1 MGNAAPEWRIKER
14 YQLKIS
20 TKGRYGIKALIDLVM
35 NSENESVTLKTI
47 SKRQNI
53 SERYLE
59 QIFSALRKSG
69 IIIGRKGA
77 QGGYTLAKD
86 PKEITISEIL
96 RVLEGE
102 SLLVDIS
109 NDGVDELESFI
120 NENLWKGI
128 NDKINEYFK
137 SITLQDLVD
146 KYQLSKEGIIYYI

>member
-1 MGNAAPEWRIKER
+1 MEEKV
-14 YQLKIS
+14 Q
-20 TKGRYGIKALIDLVM
+20 
-35 NSENESVTLKTI
+35 
-47 SKRQNI
+47 
-53 SERYLE
+53 
-59 QIFSALRKSG
+59 
-69 IIIGRKGA
+69 

>member
-1 MGNAAPEWRIKER
+1 
-14 YQLKIS
+14 
-20 TKGRYGIKALIDLVM
+20 M

-109 NDGVDELESFI
+109 NDGVDELESVI

-128 NDKINEYFK
+128 NDKIKEYFK

>member
-1 MGNAAPEWRIKER
+1 M
-14 YQLKIS
+14 KIS

-47 SKRQNI
+47 SERQNI

-86 PKEITISEIL
+86 PKKITISEIL

-109 NDGVDELESFI
+109 NDGTDELESFI

-146 KYQLSKEGIIYYI
+146 KYELSKEGIIYYI

>member
-1 MGNAAPEWRIKER
+1 M
-14 YQLKIS
+14 KIS

-35 NSENESVTLKTI
+35 NSENESVTLKT
-47 SKRQNI
+47 I

>member
-1 MGNAAPEWRIKER
+1 MIKLEAITNLYR
-14 YQLKIS
+14 GDGLKIS

-137 SITLQDLVD
+137 YITLQDLVD

>member
-1 MGNAAPEWRIKER
+1 MEEKVHRE
-14 YQLKIS
+14 
-20 TKGRYGIKALIDLVM
+20 
-35 NSENESVTLKTI
+35 E
-47 SKRQNI
+47 
-53 SERYLE
+53 
-59 QIFSALRKSG
+59 
-69 IIIGRKGA
+69 
-77 QGGYTLAKD
+77 YTLAKD

>member
-1 MGNAAPEWRIKER
+1 
-14 YQLKIS
+14 
-20 TKGRYGIKALIDLVM
+20 M

-109 NDGVDELESFI
+109 NDGVDELYI
-120 NENLWKGI
+120 NK
-128 NDKINEYFK
+128 D
-137 SITLQDLVD
+137 SIICLFLLQ
-146 KYQLSKEGIIYYI
+146 KKCRMFEK

>member
-1 MGNAAPEWRIKER
+1 M
-14 YQLKIS
+14 KIS

-86 PKEITISEIL
+86 HKEITISEIL

-120 NENLWKGI
+120 NENLWKRI

>member
-1 MGNAAPEWRIKER
+1 M
-14 YQLKIS
+14 KIS

-109 NDGVDELESFI
+109 NDGVDELESCI

>member
-1 MGNAAPEWRIKER
+1 M
-14 YQLKIS
+14 KIS

-77 QGGYTLAKD
+77 QGGYTLA
-86 PKEITISEIL
+86 KEITISEIL

>member
-1 MGNAAPEWRIKER
+1 M
-14 YQLKIS
+14 Q
-20 TKGRYGIKALIDLVM
+20 
-35 NSENESVTLKTI
+35 
-47 SKRQNI
+47 
-53 SERYLE
+53 
-59 QIFSALRKSG
+59 
-69 IIIGRKGA
+69 

>member
-1 MGNAAPEWRIKER
+1 M
-14 YQLKIS
+14 KIS
-20 TKGRYGIKALIDLVM
+20 TKGRYGIKALIDLVI

-109 NDGVDELESFI
+109 NDGSDELESFI

-146 KYQLSKEGIIYYI
+146 KYELSKEGIIYYI

>member
-1 MGNAAPEWRIKER
+1 
-14 YQLKIS
+14 
-20 TKGRYGIKALIDLVM
+20 M

-86 PKEITISEIL
+86 HIEITISEIL

>member
-1 MGNAAPEWRIKER
+1 MKIKS
-14 YQLKIS
+14 Q
-20 TKGRYGIKALIDLVM
+20 
-35 NSENESVTLKTI
+35 TI

>member
-1 MGNAAPEWRIKER
+1 M
-14 YQLKIS
+14 KIS

-120 NENLWKGI
+120 NENRWKGI
-128 NDKINEYFK
+128 NDKIN
-137 SITLQDLVD
+137 V
-146 KYQLSKEGIIYYI
+146 

>member
-1 MGNAAPEWRIKER
+1 
-14 YQLKIS
+14 
-20 TKGRYGIKALIDLVM
+20 M

-128 NDKINEYFK
+128 NDNINEYFY
-137 SITLQDLVD
+137 L
-146 KYQLSKEGIIYYI
+146 IYNIEYLI

>member
-1 MGNAAPEWRIKER
+1 M
-14 YQLKIS
+14 KIS

-53 SERYLE
+53 SE
-59 QIFSALRKSG
+59 
-69 IIIGRKGA
+69 
-77 QGGYTLAKD
+77 
-86 PKEITISEIL
+86 
-96 RVLEGE
+96 
-102 SLLVDIS
+102 
-109 NDGVDELESFI
+109 
-120 NENLWKGI
+120 NLWKRI